1 VNLQGRPVQDQK
13 PGDVSLDRSH
23 GVRIAVIGGGFGGIA
38 SAYYLKKAQLDNFL
52 VFESSSDPGGTWND
66 NRYPGAEVDV
76 VSHLYCFTF
85 NMNDWSQRY
94 GSQKEVKGYLGK
106 TVDEFGLRSHFR
118 FNTMVAS
125 AVWSDRDK
133 RYTITFADGRTA
145 EFEAVI
151 SSVGFLNVPL
161 IPPNIDM
168 AAFPGIACHSSRWR
182 DDISLE
188 GKRVGIIGTGSSAV
202 QIVGEA
208 AKVARSVTIFQ
219 RSPSWVMPKKN
230 RAFTAEQRTR
240 YRNRWQ
246 YRFKYLK
253 EFLKYE
259 RVKFGRLEQ
268 PGSKANQRLYAIAD
282 RYLKRS
288 LEGRPDL
295 VAKLTPDH
303 PYGAKR
309 PVASDAYFTAM
320 RQHNVS
326 VAPAVACL
334 NMHGLTDVSGN
345 RHDLDVVVLA
355 TGFHAADYLSQL
367 RVIGRDGAN
376 LHDTWK
382 GEPAA
387 FLGSC
392 IPGFPN
398 FFMTYGPNSNTS
410 PLVFMLECQASF
422 AAGCIAAMAHKGAST
437 VEVKQSAFD
446 DFNSWIQQ
454 RLETSVYKT
463 TRNYYSSPSGRIVTQ
478 WPFSVTRFWW
488 ISWRAR
494 RTAMTVS

>member
-1 VNLQGRPVQDQK
+1 
-13 PGDVSLDRSH
+13 
-23 GVRIAVIGGGFGGIA
+23 
-38 SAYYLKKAQLDNFL
+38 
-52 VFESSSDPGGTWND
+52 
-66 NRYPGAEVDV
+66 
-76 VSHLYCFTF
+76 
-85 NMNDWSQRY
+85 
-94 GSQKEVKGYLGK
+94 
-106 TVDEFGLRSHFR
+106 
-118 FNTMVAS
+118 
-125 AVWSDRDK
+125 
-133 RYTITFADGRTA
+133 
-145 EFEAVI
+145 
-151 SSVGFLNVPL
+151 
-161 IPPNIDM
+161 M

-334 NMHGLTDVSGN
+334 NMHGLTRCVRQSPRPRRGRSGD
-345 RHDLDVVVLA
+345 RFSRGRLPVATAGHRPKRRQPARHMERRAGSLSSILHTRLPQFLHDLWSQQQHKPA
-355 TGFHAADYLSQL
+355 GIHARMPSTFSL
-367 RVIGRDGAN
+367 
-376 LHDTWK
+376 
-382 GEPAA
+382 PAA
-387 FLGSC
+387 
-392 IPGFPN
+392 
-398 FFMTYGPNSNTS
+398 S
-410 PLVFMLECQASF
+410 PPCSAR
-422 AAGCIAAMAHKGAST
+422 AAST

-446 DFNSWIQQ
+446 DFNSWIQR